1 MKAQHEGALPPPCIV
16 RKDPRCHINTFLP
29 QSAPGFSEGS
39 HSLSRPRATLSPP
52 STASLTLP
60 QTNRPFAEPSHSPHL
75 LPPSPGWSCSM
86 TSDGCVRVLDLLG
99 LALKDCIQPGAGGRT
114 HPGEATLSRRDQK
127 STPASCSP

>member
-1 MKAQHEGALPPPCIV
+1 MTENFSSIAGK
-16 RKDPRCHINTFLP
+16 RCHINTFLP

-99 LALKDCIQPGAGGRT
+99 LALKDCIQQAFAPWLCVWMSHLPCGR
-114 HPGEATLSRRDQK
+114 S
-127 STPASCSP
+127 